1 VLFYEPAE
9 KRRKEASA
17 MAPQGSKI
25 GVEEKGQRAAR
36 STDVYIGDSGVKE
49 VAVCSGCNA
58 LYWNKR
64 WYPDESV
71 STGLSDDMIRIDIL
85 CPACHRIQDN
95 NPAGVVT
102 YSGNYLQEHKD
113 EILNTIKNSEEKSR
127 LKNPLARIMEIK
139 EDGNSMIVNT
149 TDDKLA
155 QKLGRD
161 IFKAHSGSLEYKWS
175 REHNFIRVNWNR

>member
-1 VLFYEPAE
+1 MTP
-9 KRRKEASA
+9 K
-17 MAPQGSKI
+17 GSRI
-25 GVEEKGQRAAR
+25 SVEEKGQMAAR
-36 STDVYIGDSGVKE
+36 STDVYVSDLGSKE
-49 VAVCSGCNA
+49 VAVCKGCKA

-71 STGLSDDMIRIDIL
+71 STLLSDDMIRTEIL
-85 CPACHRIQDN
+85 CPACHRIQDG
-95 NPAGVVT
+95 NPAGIVT

-127 LKNPLARIMEIK
+127 MKNPLARIMEIIQD
-139 EDGNSMIVNT
+139 ENSMIVNT

-175 REHNFIRVNWNR
+175 REHNFIRVNWSR